1 MYDSEAFQAV
11 RARLLESGGVFNAPR
26 VRKDSLFGRL
36 IRADTPLLTDDL
48 AYELSIG
55 RSTLVSDLKRLRTE
69 LTPYRLSIL
78 GKTRKGLVP
87 EGRESDIWQYLLE
100 RAYNAL
106 YQDYPLDHEIL
117 ELVEKAF
124 AGSSLS
130 SSCMADI
137 LDLIGNRDF
146 PANVISKSGTTMEPA
161 AFRIF
166 KAFSRQ
172 GWRSAMAK
180 RGPGNASMPP
190 PAKPGARCASWRSP
204 RAARPSWRLTTSGD
218 VSSASA
224 PRAFSLWRQAAWTLS
239 R

>member
-11 RARLLESGGVFNAPR
+11 RARLLEIGGVFNAPR

-87 EGRESDIWQYLLE
+87 EGRESDIRQYLLE

-106 YQDYPLDHEIL
+106 YQDYPLDQEIL
-117 ELVEKAF
+117 ELFWSWWKKP
-124 AGSSLS
+124 S
-130 SSCMADI
+130 
-137 LDLIGNRDF
+137 
-146 PANVISKSGTTMEPA
+146 PA
-161 AFRIF
+161 A
-166 KAFSRQ
+166 
-172 GWRSAMAK
+172 
-180 RGPGNASMPP
+180 
-190 PAKPGARCASWRSP
+190 
-204 RAARPSWRLTTSGD
+204 
-218 VSSASA
+218 ASA
-224 PRAFSLWRQAAWTLS
+224 PAAWRTSWTSSGIGTSPPTSSPNPAPPWSPPPSASS
-239 R
+239 RHFQGKAGGALWQRGDPGTHLCHHRPSPGHAAPAGEVRGLRDLRGA

>member
-78 GKTRKGLVP
+78 GKTRKSLVP
-87 EGRESDIWQYLLE
+87 EGRESDIRQYLLE

-106 YQDYPLDHEIL
+106 YQDYPLDQEIL

-137 LDLIGNRDF
+137 LDLIGNSPPTSSPN
-146 PANVISKSGTTMEPA
+146 PAPPWS
-161 AFRIF
+161 
-166 KAFSRQ
+166 
-172 GWRSAMAK
+172 
-180 RGPGNASMPP
+180 PP
-190 PAKPGARCASWRSP
+190 PSASSRHFQGKAGGALWQRGDPGTHLCHH
-204 RAARPSWRLTTSGD
+204 RPSPGH
-218 VSSASA
+218 AA
-224 PRAFSLWRQAAWTLS
+224 PAGEVRGLRDLRGA
-239 R
+239 